1 MGVGFEC
8 PRCGYRT
15 LSWRDPPFCD
25 CPDEDADKQ
34 KEAFAKLWPHIDLSD
49 HPAFKKDEEE
59 DKSS

>member
-15 LSWRDPPFCD
+15 LSWRDPPFCN
-25 CPDEDADKQ
+25 CIDENADKQ
-34 KEAFAKLWPHIDLSD
+34 KEAFAKLWPHLVKAEQELERIDV
-49 HPAFKKDEEE
+49 EE